1 MPTQPRTPRPRGV
14 LLYDKPAMSL
24 DELVDRLADRGM
36 RIPDRA
42 RAVRYL
48 RHIGYYRLSAYTI
61 PFQASRPDHVFRPGT
76 SFDDILD
83 LYVFDRTLRLLV
95 MDALERIEV
104 AVRSAITDHISTTYD
119 DPFWYTDA
127 RHFTNPGRHA
137 GLLRIVRETSEAR
150 LAASP
155 EPADTT
161 DIATPGAGGAAVIH
175 RSALEHYL
183 TTYASPELPPSWLM
197 IETLTV
203 GQLAN
208 VYRNLRARSDR
219 TAIAVSLGLT
229 SPVLESWLQTYV
241 RVRNICAHHGR
252 LWNVGLGVYPAI
264 PTSASIAWLNSAT
277 ALPERSRKR
286 LYPVLV
292 SMQSILGTVS
302 PRSSW
307 AKRLADLLSARP
319 EMNLVGMGMPADW
332 MQDEFWQAKL
342 A

>member
-1 MPTQPRTPRPRGV
+1 MPTQPRPPRPRGV

-24 DELVDRLADRGM
+24 DELVGRLAERGM

-61 PFQASRPDHVFRPGT
+61 PFQASRPHHVFRPDT

-83 LYVFDRTLRLLV
+83 LYVFDRVLRLLV

-104 AVRSAITDHISTTYD
+104 AVRSAITDHMSTTYD

-127 RHFTNPGRHA
+127 RYFASPGRHA
-137 GLLRIVRETSEAR
+137 GLLRIVRETSDAR
-150 LAASP
+150 LVASP

-161 DIATPGAGGAAVIH
+161 DTATPGAGGAAVIH

-203 GQLAN
+203 GQLAS

-219 TAIAVSLGLT
+219 TNIAASLG
-229 SPVLESWLQTYV
+229 
-241 RVRNICAHHGR
+241 
-252 LWNVGLGVYPAI
+252 
-264 PTSASIAWLNSAT
+264 
-277 ALPERSRKR
+277 
-286 LYPVLV
+286 
-292 SMQSILGTVS
+292 
-302 PRSSW
+302 
-307 AKRLADLLSARP
+307 
-319 EMNLVGMGMPADW
+319 
-332 MQDEFWQAKL
+332 
-342 A
+342 